1 MTKVFNIFQQG
12 GVIAYPTEAVFGLGC
27 DPDNPEAIKKLLSI
41 KKRPVEKGL
50 ILLASNFTQL
60 MPYLD
65 MSQLSPAQI
74 ETILSRWP
82 NGITQ
87 VLPANPAILS
97 LLTGRFTTIAVR
109 ITDQSDVAA
118 LCEQT
123 GKPIVSTSANLSGNE
138 PARTWQTLDAKL
150 VPMIDYVVKGD
161 TLAYLQPSKII
172 NGLTG
177 EIFRV

>member
-1 MTKVFNIFQQG
+1 MTKVFNIFQLG

-27 DPDNPEAIKKLLSI
+27 DPDSPEAIKKLLSI

>member
-27 DPDNPEAIKKLLSI
+27 DPDSPEAIKKLLSI

>member
-1 MTKVFNIFQQG
+1 MTKVFNIFQLG

>member
-27 DPDNPEAIKKLLSI
+27 DPDSPEAIKKLLSI

-138 PARTWQTLDAKL
+138 PARTWQTLDVKL

>member
-1 MTKVFNIFQQG
+1 MTKVFNIFQLG

-97 LLTGRFTTIAVR
+97 LLTGCFTTIAVR